1 MLLLNKLNS
10 NVAHFTPQE
19 QAFSQT
25 LKTGHPEGMF
35 PIKRLSEFPCIPS
48 KKGCPWDGWTPSL
61 LARNC
66 LATNEVAVG
75 CENLL
80 QNVES

>member
-10 NVAHFTPQE
+10 NVAYFTPQE

-48 KKGCPWDGWTPSL
+48 KKGCPWDAWTPFWPGIVLQQMRL
-61 LARNC
+61 LKVVKISSRM
-66 LATNEVAVG
+66 
-75 CENLL
+75 
-80 QNVES
+80 

>member
-48 KKGCPWDGWTPSL
+48 KKRVSMGWVHTL

>member
-1 MLLLNKLNS
+1 M
-10 NVAHFTPQE
+10 
-19 QAFSQT
+19 
-25 LKTGHPEGMF
+25 G
-35 PIKRLSEFPCIPS
+35 RL
-48 KKGCPWDGWTPSL
+48 DTL